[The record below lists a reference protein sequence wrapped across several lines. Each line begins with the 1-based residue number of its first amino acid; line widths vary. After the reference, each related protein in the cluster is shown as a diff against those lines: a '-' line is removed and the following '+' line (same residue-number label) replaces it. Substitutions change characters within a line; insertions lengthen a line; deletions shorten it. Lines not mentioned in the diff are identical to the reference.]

1 MVSQEGLCSM
11 GLNILPHIPED
22 LSSHKYFYE
31 NLASRKYDAA
41 VVWFYSVTRYSFFIT
56 RVPLFV
62 PLALGGRLFR
72 TSTLTC

>member
-1 MVSQEGLCSM
+1 M
-11 GLNILPHIPED
+11 GLITLPHIPED

-56 RVPLFV
+56 RVPLFIL
-62 PLALGGRLFR
+62 LALGGGYFVPVR
-72 TSTLTC
+72 